1 MPRFHHKILLNIFW
15 INLLISSNLFAQEEV
30 KPELV
35 YGCENCVLT
44 SFLPMGDYKVL
55 IYASNKKPTKRH
67 MYLLDQS
74 NLIVD
79 DMKIDAAQFF
89 VKVNDSIFSPIDI
102 GDAIMIK
109 VKDRVL
115 SVQEAYEFYKPARHG
130 INTTNVFLSPETII
144 GTDYVNNEEVIGTQI
159 YLIDRPEKL
168 FVNPNGYHEGY
179 DYKKNPPFD
188 YGFLSKED
196 TTVIFQPYGSLVGK
210 SDESLFGHY
219 GYKNGV
225 TYIWITT
232 HKTLLRLD
240 EEGNIRRSRVPISSE
255 NTEMKMYVDNVT
267 GELYLLSWESGLEDD
282 ERVYTLNQVSAD
294 NQLRPL
300 LNLYF
305 FPMVIDNGYAYEG
318 RKDKKS
324 FEVYRYPLKGQV
336 PEKVVP
342 FGFEEN

>member
-1 MPRFHHKILLNIFW
+1 MYRFPHKILLSLFW
-15 INLLISSNLFAQEEV
+15 INFLSTPTLFSQEE

-35 YGCENCVLT
+35 YACENCVLT
-44 SFLPMGDYKVL
+44 SYLPMGEYKIL
-55 IYASNKKPTKRH
+55 IYASNNKPMKRH
-67 MYLLDQS
+67 MYLLDKS

-79 DMKIDAAQFF
+79 DMKIDAAQSF

-102 GDAIMIK
+102 GDGIMIK
-109 VKDRVL
+109 VEGGKL
-115 SVQEAYEFYKPARHG
+115 NSLEAYEFYRPARHG
-130 INTTNVFLSPETII
+130 INTTNVFLNPETMI
-144 GTDYVNNEEVIGTQI
+144 GSDYVNNEEMLGTQI
-159 YLIDRPEKL
+159 YLIDRPEKR
-168 FVNPNGYHEGY
+168 FINPNGYHEMY

-188 YGFLSKED
+188 YGSLSKED
-196 TTVIFQPYGSLVGK
+196 TTVIFQPYGKLIGK
-210 SDESLFGHY
+210 NNETYSKYY
-219 GYKNGV
+219 GYYNGT
-225 TYIWITT
+225 TYIWATT
-232 HKTLLRLD
+232 HKTLIRID
-240 EEGNIRRSRVPISSE
+240 KAGNIRRSRVPIPSE
-255 NTEMKMYVDNVT
+255 NTEVKMYVDNVS

-336 PEKVVP
+336 PEKVIP
-342 FGFEEN
+342 FGFEGN

>member
-1 MPRFHHKILLNIFW
+1 MLRFHHKILLNIFW
-15 INLLISSNLFAQEEV
+15 INLLISSSLFAQEEI

-55 IYASNKKPTKRH
+55 IYASNKKPEKRH

-79 DMKIDAAQFF
+79 DMKIDAAQSF
-89 VKVNDSIFSPIDI
+89 VKVNDSIFSPLDVSYAVMVKIEENE
-102 GDAIMIK
+102 MI
-109 VKDRVL
+109 VD
-115 SVQEAYEFYKPARHG
+115 EAYEFYNGKKHG
-130 INTTNVFLSPETII
+130 INTPNTFMNPEYIT
-144 GTDYVNNEEVIGTQI
+144 GFDYIENGKTEGVQL
-159 YLIDRPEKL
+159 YLIDRPEKKIISSRK
-168 FVNPNGYHEGY
+168 FHVGY
-179 DYKKNPPFD
+179 DFKERAPFD

-196 TTVIFQPYGSLVGK
+196 TSVIFQPYGRLIGK
-210 SDESLFGHY
+210 SDETFSRYF
-219 GYKNGV
+219 GYKDGT
-225 TYIWITT
+225 TYIWATT
-232 HKTLLRLD
+232 HKTLIRVD
-240 EEGNIRRSRVPISSE
+240 KEGNIRRSRVPIPSE
-255 NTEMKMYVDNVT
+255 NTEMKMYVDNVS

-282 ERVYTLNQVSAD
+282 ERVYRLNQVTD
-294 NQLRPL
+294 ENQLRPL